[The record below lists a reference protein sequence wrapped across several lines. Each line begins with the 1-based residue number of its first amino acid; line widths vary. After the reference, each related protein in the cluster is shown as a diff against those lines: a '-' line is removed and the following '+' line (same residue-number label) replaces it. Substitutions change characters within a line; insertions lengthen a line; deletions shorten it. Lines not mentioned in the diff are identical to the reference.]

1 MKANVIAEFFINYW
15 YVIVGLIVLVIVGFW
30 YAYRF
35 LGMPTEKQKEK
46 VMEWLKWA
54 CVEAEKKLQSDTGKL
69 KLREVYDKF
78 CAVPAFKWVAIV
90 ISFKQFEKWV
100 SDALIE
106 AKKMLAGNPSL
117 AKYVYGENAEAEVEK
132 IKKQLGAADNE

>member
-1 MKANVIAEFFINYW
+1 MKIKMIMEHLIENWF
-15 YVIVGLIVLVIVGFW
+15 LIVATVAVVASVICLVI
-30 YAYRF
+30 RF
-35 LGMPTEKQKEK
+35 MGMPTEKQKEK

-78 CAVPAFKWVAIV
+78 CAVPAFKWVAII
-90 ISFKQFEKWV
+90 ISFKQFEEWV

-106 AKKMLAGNPSL
+106 AKKMLASNTSL
-117 AKYVYGENAEAEVEK
+117 AKYVYGENSESEVAK
-132 IKKQLGAADNE
+132 IKVQLGGE